1 MAWVTILRGIMA
13 FLQFPPGRRP
23 YGPEAKPPGPVFS
36 VTYLCRSFALF
47 PLLTGFPPLI
57 NHEKTAPSD
66 SAEPFGL
73 ESFDL
78 EALDRL

>member
-1 MAWVTILRGIMA
+1 MA
-13 FLQFPPGRRP
+13 GR
-23 YGPEAKPPGPVFS
+23 
-36 VTYLCRSFALF
+36 FAPF
-47 PLLTGFPPLI
+47 PLLAGFPPQVS
-57 NHEKTAPSD
+57 HEKTAASD